1 MTPIKDPVECYQE
14 MNIIRKYEEVISYL
28 YPIAQKIP
36 RAHGVVRDMFLRC
49 LLLQPD
55 LFYQA
60 GKTNQISKL
69 YLADANLAQ
78 IRFWLRMLITP
89 KLKCMTNHQHQV
101 ALIKLAEVGQIL
113 GSWIIKV
120 RKG

>member
-28 YPIAQKIP
+28 YPIVQKIP
-36 RAHGVVRDMFLRC
+36 RAHGVVKDMFMRC
-49 LLLQPD
+49 LLNQPD

-60 GKTNQISKL
+60 GKSGQVSKL

-78 IRFWLRMLITP
+78 IRFWLRMLVNP
-89 KLKCMTNHQHQV
+89 KLKCITPHQHQV
-101 ALIKLAEVGQIL
+101 CLIKLAEIGAIL
-113 GSWIIKV
+113 GAWIIKI